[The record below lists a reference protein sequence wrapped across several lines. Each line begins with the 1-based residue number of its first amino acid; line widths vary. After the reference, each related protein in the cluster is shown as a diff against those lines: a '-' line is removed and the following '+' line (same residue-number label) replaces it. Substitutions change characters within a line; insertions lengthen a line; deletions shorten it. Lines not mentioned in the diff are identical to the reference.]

1 MGALSTMAFPLL
13 LAGGLTD
20 PNLGLTIWTIV
31 LFLIFAAVL
40 TKFGWK
46 PILSMIE
53 EREKSIQ
60 DSVTGAQ
67 RANAEAQ
74 ALLAQHQELIREA
87 GRQREE
93 VIKRAIADAEALR
106 ADLSARARAE
116 AEQMVKKAR
125 EQIEREKV
133 LAIQELRGQVA
144 DLAMAAAAK
153 IVTSSLTPD
162 AQKKLVQ
169 EFIDTL
175 PQGQA

>member
-1 MGALSTMAFPLL
+1 MGALATMAPVL

-20 PNLGLTIWTIV
+20 VNFGLTLWTIV
-31 LFLIFAAVL
+31 LFLLFAGVL

-67 RANAEAQ
+67 KASAEAQ
-74 ALLAQHQELIREA
+74 ALLAQHQELVREA
-87 GRQREE
+87 GRQRED
-93 VIKRAIADAEALR
+93 VNKRAIADAEALR
-106 ADLSARARAE
+106 ADLSAKARAE
-116 AEQMVKKAR
+116 SEQMVKKAR
-125 EQIEREKV
+125 EQIEREKT

-144 DLAMAAAAK
+144 DLAIAAASK
-153 IVTSSLTPD
+153 IVTTSLTPD

-175 PQGQA
+175 PQGRA

>member
-1 MGALSTMAFPLL
+1 MGALSTMAPLL

-20 PNLGLTIWTIV
+20 VNLGLTIWTIV
-31 LFLIFAAVL
+31 LFLLFAGVL

-53 EREKSIQ
+53 EREKSIT
-60 DSVTGAQ
+60 DSVAGAQ
-67 RANAEAQ
+67 RANTEAQ
-74 ALLAQHQELIREA
+74 TLLAQHQELVREA

-106 ADLSARARAE
+106 ADLSAKARAE
-116 AEQMVKKAR
+116 SEQLVKKAR
-125 EQIEREKV
+125 EQIEREKT

-153 IVTSSLTPD
+153 IVTTSLTPD

-175 PQGQA
+175 PQGRA

>member
-1 MGALSTMAFPLL
+1 MGALGTMAPLL

-20 PNLGLTIWTIV
+20 VNLGLTIWTIV
-31 LFLIFAAVL
+31 LFVLFAVVL

-46 PILSMIE
+46 PILAMIE

-60 DSVTGAQ
+60 ASVVGAQ
-67 RANAEAQ
+67 RASGEAQ
-74 ALLAQHQELIREA
+74 ALLSQHQELVREA
-87 GRQREE
+87 GRQREDT
-93 VIKRAIADAEALR
+93 IKRAIDDADALGADLR
-106 ADLSARARAE
+106 AKARAE
-116 AEQMVKKAR
+116 AEQILKKAR

-144 DLAMAAAAK
+144 DLAMAAAAR

-162 AQKKLVQ
+162 AQRKLVQ

>member
-1 MGALSTMAFPLL
+1 MGALSTMAPLL

-31 LFLIFAAVL
+31 LFLIFAGVL

-60 DSVTGAQ
+60 DSVSGAQ
-67 RANAEAQ
+67 RANTEAQ
-74 ALLAQHQELIREA
+74 ALLAQHQELVREA

-106 ADLSARARAE
+106 ADLSAKARAE
-116 AEQMVKKAR
+116 SEQMVKKAR

-133 LAIQELRGQVA
+133 LAIQELRSQVA

-153 IVTSSLTPD
+153 IVTSSLTQD

>member
-1 MGALSTMAFPLL
+1 MGALATTSPLL

-20 PNLGLTIWTIV
+20 VNLGLTIWTIV
-31 LFLIFAAVL
+31 LFLLFAAVL

-60 DSVTGAQ
+60 DSVSGAQ
-67 RANAEAQ
+67 RASAEAQ
-74 ALLAQHQELIREA
+74 ALLAQHQELVREA
-87 GRQREE
+87 GRQRED

-106 ADLSARARAE
+106 ADLSAKARAE
-116 AEQMVKKAR
+116 SEQIVKKAR
-125 EQIEREKV
+125 EQIEREKT

-144 DLAMAAAAK
+144 DLAIAAASK
-153 IVTSSLTPD
+153 IVTTSLTPD

-175 PQGQA
+175 PQGRA

>member
-1 MGALSTMAFPLL
+1 MGALPAVATLF

-20 PNLGLTIWTIV
+20 INLGLTFWTIV
-31 LFLIFAAVL
+31 LFALFAVIV

-46 PILSMIE
+46 PILDMVE
-53 EREKSIQ
+53 EREKTVKEQVES
-60 DSVTGAQ
+60 AQ
-67 RANAEAQ
+67 KAAVEAQ
-74 ALLAQHQELIREA
+74 ALLAQHQELVRES

-93 VIKRAIADAEALR
+93 VLKRATADAEALR
-106 ADLSARARAE
+106 ADLSAKARAE
-116 AEQMVKKAR
+116 AETMVKKAR
-125 EQIEREKV
+125 EQIEREKQ

-153 IVTSSLTPD
+153 IVTTSLTPD

-175 PQGQA
+175 PAGKA

>member
-1 MGALSTMAFPLL
+1 MGALPILAPVL

-53 EREKSIQ
+53 EREKTIS
-60 DSVTGAQ
+60 AQ
-67 RANAEAQ
+67 VASAQQAAAEAQ
-74 ALLAQHQELIREA
+74 ALLAQHQELVREA

-93 VIKRAIADAEALR
+93 VIKKALADAETLR
-106 ADLSARARAE
+106 ADLSARARTE
-116 AEQMVKKAR
+116 SEQIVQKAR
-125 EQIEREKV
+125 AQIEREKN
-133 LAIQELRGQVA
+133 LALQELRGQVA
-144 DLAMAAAAK
+144 DLAMAAAAR
-153 IVTSSLTPD
+153 IVTTSLTPE
-162 AQKKLVQ
+162 AQRKLVQ

-175 PQGQA
+175 PPGRA

>member
-1 MGALSTMAFPLL
+1 MGALPTAGVLL
-13 LAGGLTD
+13 LAGDLTD
-20 PNLGLTIWTIV
+20 VNLGLTIWTIV
-31 LFLIFAAVL
+31 LFLLFAAVL

-60 DSVTGAQ
+60 DSVAGAQ
-67 RANAEAQ
+67 KASAEAQ
-74 ALLAQHQELIREA
+74 ALLAQHQELVREA
-87 GRQREE
+87 GRQRED

-106 ADLSARARAE
+106 ADLSAKARAE
-116 AEQMVKKAR
+116 SEQMVKKAR
-125 EQIEREKV
+125 EQIEREKT

-144 DLAMAAAAK
+144 DLAIAAASK
-153 IVTSSLTPD
+153 IVTTSLTPD

-175 PQGQA
+175 PRGQA

>member
-1 MGALSTMAFPLL
+1 MGALSTMVPLL

-20 PNLGLTIWTIV
+20 VNFGLTIWTIV
-31 LFLIFAAVL
+31 LFLLFAGVL

-60 DSVTGAQ
+60 DSVSGAQ
-67 RANAEAQ
+67 KASAEAQ
-74 ALLAQHQELIREA
+74 ALLAQHQELVREA
-87 GRQREE
+87 GRQRED

-106 ADLSARARAE
+106 ADLSAKARAE
-116 AEQMVKKAR
+116 SEQLVKKAR
-125 EQIEREKV
+125 EQIEREKT

-153 IVTSSLTPD
+153 IVTTSLTPD

-175 PQGQA
+175 PRGQA